1 MAKLIPGRCPAF
13 SRAADGKIDA
23 STQTGAAR
31 LARKI
36 EAKWKRAGCA
46 DVKVWVEMIPP
57 AENAMPRP
65 VIRSNL
71 VNGMPPCP

>member
-1 MAKLIPGRCPAF
+1 MARYVPGRCPAF
-13 SRAADGKIDA
+13 ARSADGKIDA
-23 STQTGAAR
+23 STEAGAAK

-36 EAKWKRAGCA
+36 EARWRNAG
-46 DVKVWVEMIPP
+46 VKGVKAWVEMVPP

-71 VNGMPPCP
+71 RNGMPPR

>member
-1 MAKLIPGRCPAF
+1 MMARYVPGRCPAF
-13 SRAADGKIDA
+13 ARAADGKIDA
-23 STQTGAAR
+23 STEKGAAR

-36 EAKWKRAGCA
+36 EAKWKRAGV
-46 DVKVWVEMIPP
+46 DGVKVWVELVPP

-71 VNGMPPCP
+71 VNAMPPR